1 MVRAGDLVVE
11 FDRQDQLK
19 NALDR
24 RVELNDLEQQIR
36 KKQAEGGAARAKDDS
51 ELMQA
56 ESALG
61 RAQLEILKNEMLPK
75 IQAEKNT
82 QALEEAQAKVKQL
95 KTTYELKR
103 KAAEAD
109 LRILQIR
116 RDRAENAM
124 HQAESNA
131 DRMAIKSPIG
141 GMAVLRSIWKSN
153 NMAEVQEGE
162 EVRSGMPIV
171 DVVNPASMRVRAKVN
186 QADIGELKPGLSVRI
201 GLDAYPDLSFT
212 GRVSQI
218 SPLAVT
224 STLSPKVRNFIALI
238 AVDGAHPNLMP
249 DLTASLDVETAAPAR
264 RAGRAARRAAVR
276 RRAGVRAR
284 APRQRR
290 QRSDGHGGRHE
301 RARSSRDVRARRWRS
316 RRTQYSRREPGLTM
330 TAGRRVAAM
339 LRTRPK
345 SAIAVLLLIGL
356 GITATFVR
364 ARHHRRAR
372 TCRCPRSRAGSSSTR
387 SRSAATSV
395 PSSRSCSPPPMQSG
409 DLQIV
414 KLAANGSI
422 VKAGDVVVVFDAST
436 LQRTMQEKQSEL
448 KQANA
453 EIEQASAQARITQ
466 EQNATRVD
474 AFEVQHPAR
483 PARRQQGRHGLAHR
497 ERAGQADAQGQ
508 RAEAAGARGQGHLR
522 RDLERSGPRRA
533 SSASARRPCSISSA
547 PSVAS
552 RTCSCGPRPP
562 GWSTC

>member
-1 MVRAGDLVVE
+1 MSCLAATLVARVPQEASGRQRESSSTVTRRDFVKSVRLSGSVEAVEATTISTPRLAGQNNQSLVITTLVRPGSMVRAGDLVVE

-131 DRMAIKSPIG
+131 ERMAIKSPIG

-224 STLSPKVRNFIALI
+224 STLSPKVRSFIALI

-249 DLTASLDVETAAPAR
+249 DLTASLDVETVRQPGALVVPRDALR
-264 RAGRAARRAAVR
+264 FDGEQVFVRVR
-276 RRAGVRAR
+276 RGNDVSDQTVTVGVMNAHE
-284 APRQRR
+284 AVVT
-290 QRSDGHGGRHE
+290 SGLADGAVVE
-301 RARSSRDVRARRWRS
+301 RN
-316 RRTQYSRREPGLTM
+316 T
-330 TAGRRVAAM
+330 
-339 LRTRPK
+339 
-345 SAIAVLLLIGL
+345 
-356 GITATFVR
+356 
-364 ARHHRRAR
+364 
-372 TCRCPRSRAGSSSTR
+372 
-387 SRSAATSV
+387 
-395 PSSRSCSPPPMQSG
+395 
-409 DLQIV
+409 
-414 KLAANGSI
+414 LAANRGS
-422 VKAGDVVVVFDAST
+422 
-436 LQRTMQEKQSEL
+436 R
-448 KQANA
+448 
-453 EIEQASAQARITQ
+453 
-466 EQNATRVD
+466 
-474 AFEVQHPAR
+474 
-483 PARRQQGRHGLAHR
+483 
-497 ERAGQADAQGQ
+497 
-508 RAEAAGARGQGHLR
+508 
-522 RDLERSGPRRA
+522 
-533 SSASARRPCSISSA
+533 
-547 PSVAS
+547 
-552 RTCSCGPRPP
+552 
-562 GWSTC
+562 